1 MLSCPL
7 RRLVQKASCAVPAKA
22 ASSPHLVED
31 RLAYTGSSSTST
43 IDPPECQDTE
53 QVPLPLREQA
63 LREGN
68 APLSLFIYLVLGA
81 VFGVVLVQSQVVSW
95 FRIQEMFRF
104 DSFHMYGLIGSA
116 VVVAAVSIQLIK
128 RFGLKT
134 IHGEP
139 IEIQP
144 KEWNTGTRYWL
155 GGTIFGLGWALLGA
169 CPGPIFALLGGGI
182 GVMLVAVLSALAGTW
197 TYAFFR
203 PKLRH

>member
-22 ASSPHLVED
+22 SSSPQLVED
-31 RLAYTGSSSTST
+31 RFAYTGSSSTST

-53 QVPLPLREQA
+53 QVPQPLREQA

-68 APLSLFIYLVLGA
+68 APLSPFIYLVLGT

-104 DSFHMYGLIGSA
+104 DSFLMYGLIGSA
-116 VVVAAVSIQLIK
+116 VAVAAVSIQLIK

-139 IEIQP
+139 TEIQP
-144 KEWNTGTRYWL
+144 KEWNTGTRYWP
-155 GGTIFGLGWALLGA
+155 GGPSSGPGRALRRA
-169 CPGPIFALLGGGI
+169 CPGPPSAPVGGGI
-182 GVMLVAVLSALAGTW
+182 GVMLVAVVSGLAGTW

-203 PKLRH
+203 PRLRH

>member
-7 RRLVQKASCAVPAKA
+7 RRLVQKASGAVPAKA

-43 IDPPECQDTE
+43 IDPPECQGTE
-53 QVPLPLREQA
+53 QVPQPLREQA

-68 APLSLFIYLVLGA
+68 APLSLFIDLVLGTEA
-81 VFGVVLVQSQVVSW
+81 GVVLVQSQVVSW
-95 FRIQEMFRF
+95 SRSPQMFR
-104 DSFHMYGLIGSA
+104 SAHFHMPGLTGASLP
-116 VVVAAVSIQLIK
+116 VAAVSIQLIK
-128 RFGLKT
+128 PLGLKT

-139 IEIQP
+139 IEPQP
-144 KEWNTGTRYWL
+144 KERNTGTRYWL

-182 GVMLVAVLSALAGTW
+182 GVMLVAVVSALAGTW

-203 PKLRH
+203 PRLRH

>member
-43 IDPPECQDTE
+43 IDPPECQDTQ
-53 QVPLPLREQA
+53 QVPQPLREQA

-116 VVVAAVSIQLIK
+116 VVVAAVSIQLIN
-128 RFGLKT
+128 RFGLKK
-134 IHGEP
+134 IRGEP

-144 KEWNTGTRYWL
+144 TQWNSVKRYE
-155 GGTIFGLGWALLGA
+155 
-169 CPGPIFALLGGGI
+169 
-182 GVMLVAVLSALAGTW
+182 LSRA
-197 TYAFFR
+197 
-203 PKLRH
+203 